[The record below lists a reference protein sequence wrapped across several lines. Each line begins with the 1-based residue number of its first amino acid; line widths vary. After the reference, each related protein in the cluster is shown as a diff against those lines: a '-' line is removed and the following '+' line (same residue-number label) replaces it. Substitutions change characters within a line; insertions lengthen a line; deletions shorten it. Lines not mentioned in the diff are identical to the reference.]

1 MQVSPVARRPT
12 VLTRIEDWPWWRLP
26 PLPRWFIAGVPLA
39 AVAMAAS
46 FAAATTWYVAD
57 LLRFLLLLGCG
68 LASVAATP
76 RNIHL
81 KGGMTRDFLTVWIL
95 PVAIVLPPVYAML
108 TPIPLLWL
116 TQFWVHRGL
125 VYRRVFTVGALA
137 IAYGVVSMLFREFPR
152 SVAGHGIGSGSHAM
166 VWVLIVAVCEICGW
180 LTHHVL
186 LVTAIKL
193 TDPSARVAALE
204 LNRESLQAD
213 FAQIDLGIIV
223 AVLVGVNSLLAV
235 FGVPTVLLIRRFMMY
250 APLVAQSRTDSKT
263 GLLNSSAWESEA
275 ETEIARAIRTRSS
288 LSVALVDIDH
298 FKTVNDTYGHL
309 AGDMALRAVADAI
322 REQLRSYDVA
332 GRFGGEEFVV
342 LLPHAG
348 EADAMAIAERLRTH
362 IAGMVIAVDPDQGT
376 SITLTVS
383 VGVAALDGTAR
394 ELTDLLAAADS
405 ALYYA
410 KENGRNKT
418 HAMAAVG
425 LR

>member
-1 MQVSPVARRPT
+1 MQVSPAPRRFPVASR
-12 VLTRIEDWPWWRLP
+12 VQDWPLWRLP
-26 PLPRWFIAGVPLA
+26 ALPRWFIAAVPLA
-39 AVAMAAS
+39 AVALAAS
-46 FAAATTWYVAD
+46 FAAGTAWHLAD
-57 LLRFLLLLGCG
+57 LRRFVLLLSCG
-68 LASVAATP
+68 LISVAATP

-95 PVAIVLPPVYAML
+95 PVAIVLPPVYAMV

-116 TQFWVHRGL
+116 TQVWVHRGL
-125 VYRRVFTVGALA
+125 IYRRVFTVGALA
-137 IAYGVVSMLFREFPR
+137 IAYGVVSLLFRQFPQGA
-152 SVAGHGIGSGSHAM
+152 AGHSIGSGSHAM
-166 VWVLIVAVCEICGW
+166 TWILVVLTCETCGW
-180 LTHHVL
+180 ITHHIL

-193 TDPSARVAALE
+193 TDPSARVSALE

-213 FAQIDLGIIV
+213 FAQIDLGVIV
-223 AVLVGVNSLLAV
+223 AALVGVNPLLAM
-235 FGVPTVLLIRRFMMY
+235 FGVPTVLLVRRFMMY

-263 GLLNSSAWESEA
+263 GLLNSSAWETEA
-275 ETEIARAIRTRSS
+275 DTEIARAIRTRGP

-298 FKTVNDTYGHL
+298 FKVVNDTYGHL
-309 AGDMALRAVADAI
+309 VGDMALRAVADAI
-322 REQLRSYDVA
+322 KEQLRSYDVA

-342 LLPHAG
+342 LLPHAT
-348 EADAMAIAERLRTH
+348 EADALMIAERLRTH
-362 IAGMVIAVDPDQGT
+362 IAGMNIPVDQERGT
-376 SITLTVS
+376 SISLTVS
-383 VGVAALDGTAR
+383 VGVAALDGSAR